1 MLAANALHI
10 LNFQEVR
17 QGNFVVY
24 LNMSCRVLHCYVNSR
39 IANFTANISWV
50 FVWSF
55 CFSAD
60 QSWWNFLTVPPN
72 PFLRLQTV
80 SSWDVPVAEL
90 SCNCIASYFPTT
102 IEVRL
107 WIDFSRLND
116 PSISSSFEVVILLLL
131 EVMELDPC
139 RQDSLGC
146 WRKQSYKF
154 CKYWNGTFG
163 LAKDSLTLL
172 QHQ

>member
-1 MLAANALHI
+1 MN
-10 LNFQEVR
+10 
-17 QGNFVVY
+17 
-24 LNMSCRVLHCYVNSR
+24 CRVLHWYVNSR
-39 IANFTANISWV
+39 ISNFTANISWV

-55 CFSAD
+55 CFSAE
-60 QSWWNFLTVPPN
+60 QSCWNFLTVPPN

-80 SSWDVPVAEL
+80 LSWDVPVAEL

-107 WIDFSRLND
+107 WIDFPRLND

-139 RQDSLGC
+139 GKIAWAAGQSNPMNFISTKMEPLDWQRILWHCCNTVTFQD
-146 WRKQSYKF
+146 RE
-154 CKYWNGTFG
+154 
-163 LAKDSLTLL
+163 KD
-172 QHQ
+172 